1 MVREVY
7 SALSSSSESGGKEG
21 NVCGHGHNHGQGGV
35 LCTVLLIRV
44 WRTTSHN
51 GGNGHGHGHREV
63 GFLRTVLFVSVSTRG
78 GEDTPALH

>member
-35 LCTVLLIRV
+35 LRTVLLIRV

-51 GGNGHGHGHREV
+51 GGNGHGHCQV
-63 GFLRTVLFVSVSTRG
+63 GFLRTVLFLSVSTRG
-78 GEDTPALH
+78 DEDTPALH